1 LSPGPRPA
9 GGGVGRE
16 EGALSMPSVSVF
28 NMEGEQVGT
37 LELSE
42 AVFGVPVNEAVLHE
56 VVVMQMANR
65 RLGTA
70 DTKTRGEVRGGGR
83 KPWRQKGT
91 GRARHGSIRSPI
103 WRGGGIVFGPHPRD
117 YRYKVPQKVRRLALK
132 SALSAKVAAHD
143 LIVLDR
149 LTLERP
155 RTKDMIRVLENVR
168 VTGQAL
174 VVTAANDP
182 NVYLSVRNIPGV
194 KPMEARNVNVYD
206 LLKHTKL
213 VITADAVASLE
224 GALGQ

>member
-1 LSPGPRPA
+1 
-9 GGGVGRE
+9 
-16 EGALSMPSVSVF
+16 MPSVSMF

-65 RLGTA
+65 RRGTA

-91 GRARHGSIRSPI
+91 GRARAGSSRSPI

-117 YRYKVPQKVRRLALK
+117 YRYKVPAKVRRLALK
-132 SALSAKVAAHD
+132 SALSAKVAGGD
-143 LIVLDR
+143 LVVLDQ
-149 LTLERP
+149 LQFERP
-155 RTKDMIRVLENVR
+155 RTKDMVRVLEKLS

-174 VVTAANDP
+174 VVTAVP
-182 NVYLSVRNIPGV
+182 EENVNLSARNIPGI
-194 KPMEARNVNVYD
+194 KPMEARNVNVYEV
-206 LLKHTKL
+206 LKHTKL

-224 GALGQ
+224 GVLGQ